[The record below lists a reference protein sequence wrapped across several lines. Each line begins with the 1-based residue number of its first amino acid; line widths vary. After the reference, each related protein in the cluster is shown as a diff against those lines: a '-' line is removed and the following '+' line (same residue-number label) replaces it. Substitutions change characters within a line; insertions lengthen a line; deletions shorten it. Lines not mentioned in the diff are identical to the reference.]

1 MQKILYIAIGLG
13 LFSLA
18 VFAGFFIVNLAAQL
32 FQSWGFPAHNG
43 IIAMLVIYFIVGL
56 IWMLDGQYE
65 SNKNLER
72 INRKYRS

>member
-1 MQKILYIAIGLG
+1 MQKILYIAKGLG

-32 FQSWGFPAHNG
+32 SQSWGFPAHNG